1 MAIYLAWPFSLQ
13 ERLSSA
19 SLITYGLRRYFTQ
32 VYQFILL
39 HFKKI
44 HYFPGHKKDI
54 VKFQDFVGFTRSES
68 LIPLPIFF
76 FNENQ
81 LTV

>member
-13 ERLSSA
+13 ERLPSA
-19 SLITYGLRRYFTQ
+19 SLITYGLLKYINLYSFTSKKSITFQ
-32 VYQFILL
+32 VIR
-39 HFKKI
+39 
-44 HYFPGHKKDI
+44 KDI

-76 FNENQ
+76 LQ
-81 LTV
+81 WKPAYHVKK